1 MIWLVGASGM
11 LGREVSEIFR
21 ASGIDWIGSD
31 REVDITSRPALSEYI
46 QNLQFN
52 WIVNCAGY
60 TAVDKAETE
69 GNLAYAINAEGAK
82 NLAEL
87 AAARD
92 APLLHISTD
101 YVFDGKSTRPYR
113 EEDHAAPLNVYGTTK
128 FAGELM
134 VRENCSRSYIIRTA
148 WLYGQGGTNFVDT
161 ILKLMSERENL
172 QVVSDQ
178 RGSPTWVRDLA
189 AAIAAIIRSGKDL
202 YGTYHYTSAGDTTW
216 YEYAREIH
224 RLARAKGL
232 LARDC
237 IINPI
242 ESALFPSKARRP
254 AFSILSKEK
263 IVRTFGLEIPDWRKS
278 LARFMEERVQRGS
291 AA

>member
-1 MIWLVGASGM
+1 
-11 LGREVSEIFR
+11 
-21 ASGIDWIGSD
+21 
-31 REVDITSRPALSEYI
+31 
-46 QNLQFN
+46 
-52 WIVNCAGY
+52 
-60 TAVDKAETE
+60 
-69 GNLAYAINAEGAK
+69 
-82 NLAEL
+82 
-87 AAARD
+87 
-92 APLLHISTD
+92 
-101 YVFDGKSTRPYR
+101 
-113 EEDHAAPLNVYGTTK
+113 
-128 FAGELM
+128 M